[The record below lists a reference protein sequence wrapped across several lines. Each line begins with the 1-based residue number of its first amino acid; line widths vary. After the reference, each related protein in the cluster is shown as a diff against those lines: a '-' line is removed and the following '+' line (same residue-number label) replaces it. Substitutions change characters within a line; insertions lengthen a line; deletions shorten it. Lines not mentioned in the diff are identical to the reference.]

1 MINIEEKVATKCSG
15 LTSLYITF
23 DFNME
28 IVNVLKQSPEKSFY
42 DKNTHI
48 WESPITSLAHLLDT
62 LTYLDDIV
70 LKLQTEDSEE
80 THFYPKL
87 VDNYKIPP
95 FKHQLEAIEWG
106 LNRDC
111 GLLLDA
117 PGLGKTATIIH
128 LAEELKEQK
137 GLEHCLIICG
147 INALKGNWEAEIK
160 KHSNLTC
167 RIIGK
172 KISKNGKVSYSSIK
186 ERALELRNPLDAF
199 FYIINVEC
207 LRSSE
212 IVQAIKNSKN
222 KIDMITLDECQR
234 CKSVHAAQASGL
246 LQLIK
251 SKHRIGLTG
260 TLIQSKPLD
269 AYVPL
274 KWIGV
279 EKATLTN
286 FKSQYC
292 IYGGFGGHQIVGY
305 KNLKL
310 LKEELDTCSLR
321 RTKDIIEGL
330 PPKFV
335 MDEILE
341 MNDDHRQFYENV
353 KNGVREQ
360 CDKIELNGDN
370 VLALTVRLIQASTCP
385 SLLTSA
391 PIKASKIERAT
402 ELAEE
407 IIENGN
413 KVVIMSTIKEPL
425 RILKDA
431 LKQYSPLLGSGD
443 VDEDTFE
450 KNKELFQTD
459 PKYKVWLGTTQRSG
473 TGLTLNAATY
483 MICLDTP
490 WTAAECQQVFDR
502 IHRVDNKGAAFI
514 YRLICADTIDER
526 VAEIVNIKQAMGDY
540 LIDDVTTESTMA
552 LLRSYIEDL

>member
-1 MINIEEKVATKCSG
+1 MINIEEKTATKCSG

-70 LKLQTEDSEE
+70 LKLRTEDSEE

-87 VDNYKIPP
+87 VDSYKIPP

-186 ERALELRNPLDAF
+186 ERALEIRNPLDAF

-335 MDEILE
+335 MDEVLE

-353 KNGVREQ
+353 KNGVKEQ

-385 SLLTSA
+385 SLLTST
-391 PIKASKIERAT
+391 PIKAFK
-402 ELAEE
+402 
-407 IIENGN
+407 
-413 KVVIMSTIKEPL
+413 
-425 RILKDA
+425 
-431 LKQYSPLLGSGD
+431 
-443 VDEDTFE
+443 
-450 KNKELFQTD
+450 
-459 PKYKVWLGTTQRSG
+459 
-473 TGLTLNAATY
+473 
-483 MICLDTP
+483 
-490 WTAAECQQVFDR
+490 
-502 IHRVDNKGAAFI
+502 
-514 YRLICADTIDER
+514 
-526 VAEIVNIKQAMGDY
+526 NIKGCAKTVFSVARLGRCRRGY
-540 LIDDVTTESTMA
+540 F
-552 LLRSYIEDL
+552 